1 MSTKRIILLRARGF
15 DLDVDRNRLTDS
27 RDGFGALAEHQI
39 EFTAFDGFRRY
50 GPTRLFRVVGDG
62 TEQFHMQRD
71 RSRDAMHGK
80 IAENVA
86 TLLASL
92 LHAVAL
98 ERDFRKLCDVKKF
111 RTTQV
116 IVAFF
121 DSRVDAADID
131 SGRD

>member
-1 MSTKRIILLRARGF
+1 MSLRACGF

-50 GPTRLFRVVGDG
+50 GPTRLFRVVRDG
-62 TEQFHMQRD
+62 AEQFHMQRD
-71 RSRDAMHGK
+71 RSRDATHGK

-86 TLLASL
+86 TLLAGL
-92 LHAVAL
+92 LYAVAF
-98 ERDFRKLCDVKKF
+98 ECDFWKPCDIKKF

-116 IVAFF
+116 IVALF
-121 DSRVDAADID
+121 DSGVDAADID
-131 SGRD
+131 FGRD

>member
-1 MSTKRIILLRARGF
+1 MSLRACGF

-27 RDGFGALAEHQI
+27 RDRFGALAEHQI

-50 GPTRLFRVVGDG
+50 GPTRLFRVVRDG
-62 TEQFHMQRD
+62 AEQFHMQRD
-71 RSRDAMHGK
+71 RSRDATHGK

-86 TLLASL
+86 TLLAGL
-92 LHAVAL
+92 LYAVAF
-98 ERDFRKLCDVKKF
+98 ECDFWKPCDIKKF

-116 IVAFF
+116 IVALF
-121 DSRVDAADID
+121 DSGVDAADID